1 MQVNGLEMGGL
12 GGREEGRK
20 EGEKGCVAEVDFW
33 GGEDFI
39 NLAKVVKFS

>member
-1 MQVNGLEMGGL
+1 MGLRWEDWEE
-12 GGREEGRK
+12 GRKEGRK